1 MDWKHWLFGFQ
12 GRINRAKFW
21 LSLIPVFGL
30 AIVMGLGVAVFLG
43 TGIEWAIG
51 LAAFA
56 ALVWISV
63 AIGVK
68 RLHDRDK
75 SGWWLLLY
83 YVVPGLLNGAAEGID
98 PTSLAAEEAELGNM
112 GVALVLSLISF
123 AISIWA
129 LIDLGILKGTQGP
142 NRFGADPLG
151 ARQADASL

>member
-21 LSLIPVFGL
+21 LSLVPTFG
-30 AIVMGLGVAVFLG
+30 IVILMGLGIALFIG

-56 ALVWISV
+56 ALAWISAAV
-63 AIGVK
+63 GIK

-75 SGWWLLLY
+75 SGWWLLVY
-83 YVVPGLLNGAAEGID
+83 YILPGLLNGAAEGID
-98 PTSLAAEEAELGNM
+98 PAIVAEGAETGGT

-123 AISIWA
+123 VITIWA
-129 LIDLGILKGTQGP
+129 LVDLGILKGTQGP
-142 NRFGADPLG
+142 NRFGPDPLG